1 MSKRMMIAFVEQMLL
16 MAKDGKTAV
25 ERMKYVPAGVK
36 DGTLYSHNG
45 FEWGGLELQDCEWIS
60 ADEANKARIADS
72 KFVDYMKA
80 FKKLTS
86 DEVAPTE
93 DVKKPTTKKTA
104 KEEVEPE
111 PEDVGLCD
119 EEILLDIQ
127 EAVDDG
133 DIEDAEEI
141 MKELKN
147 KDSIAKA
154 KKIIAGDK
162 VEDDDEDEVTDEDLI
177 DELQTIIDDIGDDE
191 WTDDDIVDAEDVIA
205 DIEDKKLKVKA
216 KKLLAKASTPPEVED
231 DLTEDEAIEEI
242 KLAIEDGDKNEAQE
256 LLKFIKDA
264 RQLRRYTRKVK
275 GM

>member
-1 MSKRMMIAFVEQMLL
+1 MSKKMMIAFVEQMIA

-25 ERMKYVPAGVK
+25 ERLKYVPAGVK
-36 DGTLYSHNG
+36 DGVVYAHDG
-45 FEWGGLELQDCEWIS
+45 FKWGEIEMQDCEWIG
-60 ADEANKARIADS
+60 EAEVKKSRLTDS
-72 KFVDYMKA
+72 KFVDYLNT
-80 FKKLTS
+80 FKKCAG
-86 DEVAPTE
+86 EA
-93 DVKKPTTKKTA
+93 
-104 KEEVEPE
+104 EEVFPDKEPE
-111 PEDVGLCD
+111 TEPETEEEEACD
-119 EEILLDIQ
+119 ECDAEILLDIQ

-141 MKELKN
+141 MKELKS

-162 VEDDDEDEVTDEDLI
+162 VDDEDEVTDEDLI
-177 DELQTIIDDIGDDE
+177 DELQTIIDELSEKE
-191 WTDDDIVDAEDVIA
+191 WTGHDIADAEDVID

-216 KKLLAKASTPPEVED
+216 KKMLEEALAIPEVEDED
-231 DLTEDEAIEEI
+231 DLTEEEAIEEI
-242 KLAIEDGDKNEAQE
+242 KLAIEDGDKEDAQE